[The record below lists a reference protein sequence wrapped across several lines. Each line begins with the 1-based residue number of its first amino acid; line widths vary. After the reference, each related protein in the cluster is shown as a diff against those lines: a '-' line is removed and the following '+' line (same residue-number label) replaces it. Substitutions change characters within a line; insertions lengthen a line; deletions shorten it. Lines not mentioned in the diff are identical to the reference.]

1 MLWVPFWTG
10 GIQRLNDEQLDVLS
24 ASIAPLF
31 QYLEQEVIT
40 DIARRIKKT
49 MTYTRTAE
57 LMAMEMQRLGY
68 SPAKIRTEAMKRLQ
82 ADVDYQNAVEQNTI
96 EYKQEIKKLIEKIVQ
111 QAVEAG
117 NEIVANAGNMSWIDD
132 MSLWESNGRKLGNNS
147 FLHQLQDAFSKQTA
161 ESMKNLTGT
170 TGFKT
175 MSGYESVMN
184 AYRNE
189 LDKAAIKI
197 CSGTFSQETVIREVI
212 KNLSQSGLRSID
224 FASGR
229 SMQLD
234 TAVKLAVRTGCG
246 QLAAKIH
253 DQNIL
258 NTGQN
263 LIYVSEHWGA
273 RNTGA
278 GVDNHEKW
286 QGRVYYIKSG
296 NNYSTEA
303 KRIGQDYITDI
314 WYATGYSPD
323 GSHTNDPRGLHG
335 YNCRHNHYVWF
346 EGTSALPDKNPQ
358 PGPVTIGGKTYDYY
372 AMTQKMRAMERNIRA
387 LKREKEAL
395 QALGQPATEVKAK
408 LSEKTREYRLFCKQ
422 CKIKENSTNLR
433 YECGTADLNKTK
445 VWKRYQDKFEE
456 DQRILS
462 AHANDLGKTVVY
474 DESRSYSIDLEGY
487 SEPIRTGM
495 RKAAMNV
502 AKYGTE
508 SHYEYM
514 ELVNLKT
521 GELSCLLTDELPN
534 QVGGKKLFD
543 YLKMHPDEEYAFIHN
558 HNTATELS
566 LGDIELMVYNKQIQV
581 VAAVR
586 NDGIISVVES
596 NGRHTDDYISLRYQE
611 RTDAYRLK
619 KYGRIVPPERL
630 GEYNLDMEL
639 FIRDLAIEE
648 FSKGGMIF
656 YE

>member
-10 GIQRLNDEQLDVLS
+10 GIQRLNDDQLDVLS

-68 SPAKIRTEAMKRLQ
+68 SPAKIRAEAMKRLQ
-82 ADVDYQNAVEQNTI
+82 ADVDYQNAVERNTI

-161 ESMKNLTGT
+161 ESMKNLTRT

-197 CSGTFSQETVIREVI
+197 CSGTFSQEMVIRDAI

-258 NTGQN
+258 STGQN
-263 LIYVSEHWGA
+263 LVYVSEHWGA
-273 RNTGA
+273 RNTGT

-286 QGRVYYIKSG
+286 QGRVYYIKPG

-303 KRIGQDYITDI
+303 KRIGQDYIMDI

-323 GSHTNDPRGLHG
+323 DSHTNDPRGLHG

-346 EGTSALPDKNPQ
+346 EGTSTLPDKNPQ

-408 LSEKTREYRLFCKQ
+408 LSEKSREYRLFCKQ

-445 VWKRYQDKFEE
+445 AWKKHQELKSIEQNVEKCADHGIIKVAKEDKGVEVHTVGKINRNIYKCITEEIVTDEVIITDERIQHIKERHPNDYERYYGYLKAIVE
-456 DQRILS
+456 DPQYIIETKKPDTAFILREFS
-462 AHANDLGKTVVY
+462 EGTEQFKTVLRLVTAHDNPEY
-474 DESRSYSIDLEGY
+474 KNSI
-487 SEPIRTGM
+487 ITFM
-495 RKAAMNV
+495 RINDKEWNR
-502 AKYGTE
+502 
-508 SHYEYM
+508 
-514 ELVNLKT
+514 
-521 GELSCLLTDELPN
+521 LLR
-534 QVGGKKLFD
+534 
-543 YLKMHPDEEYAFIHN
+543 
-558 HNTATELS
+558 
-566 LGDIELMVYNKQIQV
+566 NKQIL
-581 VAAVR
+581 
-586 NDGIISVVES
+586 
-596 NGRHTDDYISLRYQE
+596 Y
-611 RTDAYRLK
+611 K
-619 KYGRIVPPERL
+619 KE
-630 GEYNLDMEL
+630 
-639 FIRDLAIEE
+639 
-648 FSKGGMIF
+648 
-656 YE
+656 